1 LDEQIRQ
8 ELSAIVAKLA
18 GLDERMKAAFLR
30 IEEQRQLSES
40 VHKLALAMERLTQEQ
55 ECIRQDQERQRA
67 DLDALRL
74 KPVRRWETVTNDVI
88 KLIIAAI
95 LGGIVTKFGL

>member
-1 LDEQIRQ
+1 MDEQIRQ

-18 GLDERMKAAFLR
+18 SLDERMKAAFLR
-30 IEEQRQLSES
+30 IEEQKQLSES

-55 ECIRQDQERQRA
+55 ECMRQDQERQRA